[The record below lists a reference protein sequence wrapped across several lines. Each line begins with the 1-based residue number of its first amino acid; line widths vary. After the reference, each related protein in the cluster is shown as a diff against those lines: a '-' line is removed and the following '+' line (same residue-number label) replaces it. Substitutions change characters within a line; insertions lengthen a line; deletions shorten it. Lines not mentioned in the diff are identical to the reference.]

1 MKKSYTKRINMKKR
15 KQNKKMRT
23 LKIKNRLI
31 GGVDEKIV
39 CLICNSGDEEG
50 EKPLTD
56 EDSFNFHSNSI
67 NPNLNQK
74 HYYHKSCYN
83 NYAIVNRLFETD
95 PTQLPCLYCTLPEL
109 KSKIQ
114 EDIKTEQ
121 IIVSENILTT
131 VKKLIEYIKLNLQD
145 RAMRREIIFNS
156 ICIIG
161 AGVAVTTAI
170 MAPLSSPFGASGG
183 GKKNTQGKITLTKEE
198 LFKLPEYFE
207 SHKDE
212 YDKYKDESITLN
224 ISYTII

>member
-31 GGVDEKIV
+31 GGENDEKI
-39 CLICNSGDEEG
+39 CLICLSGDEEG
-50 EKPLTD
+50 EQPLTD

-67 NPNLNQK
+67 HSNINQK
-74 HYYHKSCYN
+74 HYFHKSCYN
-83 NYAIVNRLFETD
+83 QYATVNNIFNND
-95 PTQLPCLYCTLPEL
+95 STQIPCFYCTRPEL
-109 KSKIQ
+109 KSKIK

-170 MAPLSSPFGASGG
+170 MAPLTSPFGSGG

-212 YDKYKDESITLN
+212 YDKYKDETITLN